1 MVFLRKTLYILLWLI
16 VISQWLPAQ
25 TLTTEEEQ
33 QFSYYWYSAKQAITE
48 ERFADAYVLLEFCH
62 MIKPDDG
69 TTLMFLGVMYEGMGR
84 KDRALETFR
93 LAFEAAPR
101 DQWYKYSEA
110 LLAQRT
116 EEGNKEA
123 LRVVEKAYEM
133 ARGERREARG
143 ERREARG
150 ERREARGVMDEDL
163 LEQLKRLYMADKQW
177 KKALA
182 IQDELDAQ
190 RGFDGYSA
198 LSRYRIYAYW
208 GKPKKAIEV
217 LDKYLE
223 TDPTNV
229 QFLLFK
235 LEIMEHNHAKM
246 EDLYALY
253 KRILEIA
260 PYNLMVLN
268 NYAYHLATHGGDLK
282 EAERMSAIT
291 IREEPDNAVYLD
303 TYGWILH
310 LQGQDS
316 LAKFYLQKAL
326 QNTSEESKAEII
338 QHLKEIER

>member
-123 LRVVEKAYEM
+123 LRVVEKAY
-133 ARGERREARG
+133 AVQRTKGK
-143 ERREARG
+143 
-150 ERREARGVMDEDL
+150 GVVDEDL

-326 QNTSEESKAEII
+326 QNTPEESKAEII
-338 QHLKEIER
+338 QHLKEIEK

>member
-1 MVFLRKTLYILLWLI
+1 MKIEDLKIKNYIVLSVCALCSVFCAPLR
-16 VISQWLPAQ
+16 A
-25 TLTTEEEQ
+25 LTTEQEQ
-33 QFSYYWYSAKQAITE
+33 QFKYYWYAARQAIE
-48 ERFADAYVLLEFCH
+48 EQDYDRAYVLLEFCH

-123 LRVVEKAYEM
+123 LRVVEKAYEK
-133 ARGERREARG
+133 ARGDRREARA
-143 ERREARG
+143 ENQKSKA
-150 ERREARGVMDEDL
+150 VVDEDL
-163 LEQLKRLYMADKQW
+163 LEQLKRLYMAEKQW

-291 IREEPDNAVYLD
+291 IRKEPDNAVYLD

-338 QHLKEIER
+338 QHLKEIEK

>member
-1 MVFLRKTLYILLWLI
+1 MKGRRSIVRRWLGLVALSI
-16 VISQWLPAQ
+16 FIFQFSISVRADV
-25 TLTTEEEQ
+25 EEEQ
-33 QFSYYWYSAKQAITE
+33 QFRYYWYAAKQAITE

-123 LRVVEKAYEM
+123 LRVVEKAYAVQRTKDE
-133 ARGERREARG
+133 GRRTKEK
-143 ERREARG
+143 
-150 ERREARGVMDEDL
+150 GVVDEDL